1 MSGLLDKANASKTET
16 DPTQVTVIAEKVTI
30 VSQQPTAQVSSS
42 AGSGGPDTPLKLT
55 IAGWITIFIGGILAL
70 QGGGMGILVVLT
82 VVVVGTGL
90 LVQSER
96 MADREMNTIKLGI
109 SIFIAV
115 LVAAGPYAAFYL
127 VPADTSMAL
136 TEINVSE
143 ESDELTFYVRGSF
156 DSASATIT
164 LDGES
169 LWSDTLQL
177 NNDRA
182 KFKAPLDAFFAGNAQ
197 DYRLASMN
205 EYMIEVSSGDGQST
219 TAEITPALL
228 NREVLNSGARISEVL
243 RTQTSGTGND
253 RTTTT
258 TVEGVIVES
267 IMGLFGPDERTQ
279 DNGEHTMTNLAL
291 TPVAS
296 DYTVQLRV
304 KKGSSTEY
312 SSPMIEVNGL
322 DATWTS
328 SVNGAKSGKMNGWL
342 GLPGTAMD
350 NWDGGSGQTEF
361 LDKDSFYDDAGCYTF
376 EIVITNEYYA
386 GMNDVDSDATGIT
399 VSSNSWQLNFDAD
412 SDSRTM
418 EVC

>member
-1 MSGLLDKANASKTET
+1 MSGLLDKANASKTESE
-16 DPTQVTVIAEKVTI
+16 PTQVTVVAEKVTI
-30 VSQQPTAQVSSS
+30 VSHQPTANISSS
-42 AGSGGPDTPLKLT
+42 VGSGGLDTPLKLT

-143 ESDELTFYVRGSF
+143 ESNELTFYVRGSF

-205 EYMIEVSSGDGQST
+205 EYMIEVSSGDGQSK

-228 NREVLNSGARISEVL
+228 NRELLNSGARISEVL

-267 IMGLFGPDERTQ
+267 IMGLFGPDESTQ

>member
-1 MSGLLDKANASKTET
+1 MSGLLDKANASKTESE
-16 DPTQVTVIAEKVTI
+16 PTQVTVVAEKVTI
-30 VSQQPTAQVSSS
+30 VSHQPTANISSS
-42 AGSGGPDTPLKLT
+42 VGSGGLDTPLKLT

-70 QGGGMGILVVLT
+70 QGGGMGILVILA
-82 VVVVGTGL
+82 VVVVGAGL

-143 ESDELTFYVRGSF
+143 ESNELTFYVRGSF
-156 DSASATIT
+156 DSATIT

-205 EYMIEVSSGDGQST
+205 EYMIEVSSGDGQSK

-228 NREVLNSGARISEVL
+228 NRELLNSGARISEVL

-267 IMGLFGPDERTQ
+267 IMGLFGPDESTQ

>member
-205 EYMIEVSSGDGQST
+205 EYMIEVSSDDGQSK

-228 NREVLNSGARISEVL
+228 NRELLNSGARISEVL

>member
-205 EYMIEVSSGDGQST
+205 EYMIEVSSGDGQSK

>member
-156 DSASATIT
+156 DSASASIT

-169 LWSDTLQL
+169 LWSDSLQL

-182 KFKAPLDAFFAGNAQ
+182 KFKAPLSAFFAGNAQ

>member
-1 MSGLLDKANASKTET
+1 MSGLLDKANASKTESE
-16 DPTQVTVIAEKVTI
+16 PTQVTVVAEKVTV
-30 VSQQPTAQVSSS
+30 VSQQPTAPMLSS
-42 AGSGGPDTPLKLT
+42 ASSGGPDTPLKLT

-70 QGGGMGILVVLT
+70 QGGSMGLLVIMGVLVV
-82 VVVVGTGL
+82 GIGL

-96 MADREMNTIKLGI
+96 MAERQMNTIKLGI

-136 TEINVSE
+136 TEINLNE

-156 DSASATIT
+156 DSATATIT

-169 LWSDTLQL
+169 LWSDSLQL

-182 KFKAPLDAFFAGNAQ
+182 KFKVPLTAFFAGNAQ
-197 DYRLASMN
+197 DYRLASLN
-205 EYMIEVSSGDGQST
+205 EYMIEVSSGDGQSK
-219 TAEITPALL
+219 TAEVTPALL

-243 RTQTSGTGND
+243 RTQTSGGGSQA
-253 RTTTT
+253 TTTT

-267 IMGLFGPDERTQ
+267 IMGLFGPSESPQ
-279 DNGEHTMTNLAL
+279 DNGEHSMTNLAL

-296 DYTVQLRV
+296 DYTVQLLV
-304 KKGSSTEY
+304 KKGSTTEY

-322 DATWTS
+322 DATWS
-328 SVNGAKSGKMNGWL
+328 STVDGSKSGKTNGWL

-350 NWDGGSGQTEF
+350 NWAGGSGATEF
-361 LDKDSFYDDAGCYTF
+361 LDKDSFYDGAGCYTF

-386 GMNDVDSDATGIT
+386 GMTDIDSDATGIT
-399 VSSNSWQLNFDAD
+399 VSSNSWELDFDAD
-412 SDSRTM
+412 TDQRTM

>member
-1 MSGLLDKANASKTET
+1 MSGLLDKANASKTESE
-16 DPTQVTVIAEKVTI
+16 PTQVTVVAEKVTV
-30 VSQQPTAQVSSS
+30 VSQQPTAPMLSS
-42 AGSGGPDTPLKLT
+42 ASSGGPDTPLKLT

-70 QGGGMGILVVLT
+70 QGGSMGLLVIMGVLVV
-82 VVVVGTGL
+82 GIGL

-96 MADREMNTIKLGI
+96 TAERQMNTIKLGI

-136 TEINVSE
+136 TEINLNE

-156 DSASATIT
+156 DSATATIT

-169 LWSDTLQL
+169 LWSDSLQL

-182 KFKAPLDAFFAGNAQ
+182 KFKVPLTAFFAGNAQ
-197 DYRLASMN
+197 DYRLASLN
-205 EYMIEVSSGDGQST
+205 EYMIEVSSGDGQSK
-219 TAEITPALL
+219 TAEVTPALL

-243 RTQTSGTGND
+243 RTQTSGGGSQA
-253 RTTTT
+253 TTTT

-267 IMGLFGPDERTQ
+267 IMGLFGPSESPQ
-279 DNGEHTMTNLAL
+279 DNGEHSMTNLAL

-296 DYTVQLRV
+296 DYTVQLLV
-304 KKGSSTEY
+304 KKGSTTEY

-322 DATWTS
+322 DATWS
-328 SVNGAKSGKMNGWL
+328 STVDGSKSGKTNGWL

-350 NWDGGSGQTEF
+350 NWAGGSGATEF
-361 LDKDSFYDDAGCYTF
+361 LDKDSFYDGAGCYTF

-386 GMNDVDSDATGIT
+386 GMTDIDSEATGIT
-399 VSSNSWQLNFDAD
+399 VSSNSWELDFDAD
-412 SDSRTM
+412 TDQRTM
-418 EVC
+418 DVC

>member
-169 LWSDTLQL
+169 LWSDSLQL

-182 KFKAPLDAFFAGNAQ
+182 KFKAPLSAFFAGNAQ

-228 NREVLNSGARISEVL
+228 NRELLNSGARISEVL
-243 RTQTSGTGND
+243 RTQTSGTGNE

>member
-1 MSGLLDKANASKTET
+1 MSGLLDKANTSKTESESA
-16 DPTQVTVIAEKVTI
+16 QATVVAQR
-30 VSQQPTAQVSSS
+30 VSTATQQPTTLVTAS
-42 AGSGGPDTPLKLT
+42 AGGPNIPLYLT
-55 IAGWITIFIGGILAL
+55 IAGWITIFIGGLLAL
-70 QGGGMGILVVLT
+70 QGGGMGILVVLA
-82 VVVVGTGL
+82 VLVVGTGL

-96 MADREMNTIKLGI
+96 MADHEMNTIKLGI

-143 ESDELTFYVRGSF
+143 ESNELTFYVRGSF

-205 EYMIEVSSGDGQST
+205 EYMIEVSSGDGQSK

-228 NREVLNSGARISEVL
+228 NRELLNSGARISEVL

>member
-1 MSGLLDKANASKTET
+1 MSGLLDKANASKTESE
-16 DPTQVTVIAEKVTI
+16 PTQVTVVAEKVTI
-30 VSQQPTAQVSSS
+30 VSQQPTDPMLSS
-42 AGSGGPDTPLKLT
+42 ASSGGPDTPLKLT
-55 IAGWITIFIGGILAL
+55 IAGWITIFIGGLLAL
-70 QGGGMGILVVLT
+70 QGGGMGILVVLG
-82 VVVVGTGL
+82 VLVVGTGL

-96 MADREMNTIKLGI
+96 MADREMNTVKLGI
-109 SIFIAV
+109 SIFIAI

-136 TEINVSE
+136 TEINVNE

-156 DSASATIT
+156 DSATASIT

-169 LWSDTLQL
+169 LWSDSLQL

-182 KFKAPLDAFFAGNAQ
+182 KFKAPLSAFFAGNAQ

-243 RTQTSGTGND
+243 RTQTSGQS
-253 RTTTT
+253 TTT

-267 IMGLFGPDERTQ
+267 IMGLFGPGESTQ
-279 DNGEHTMTNLAL
+279 DNGEHSMTNLAL
-291 TPVAS
+291 TPVSS

-328 SVNGAKSGKMNGWL
+328 AVDGSKNGKTNGWL

-350 NWDGGSGQTEF
+350 NWAGGSGATEF
-361 LDKDSFYDDAGCYTF
+361 LDKDSFYDGAGCYTF
-376 EIVITNEYYA
+376 EIVITNVFYE
-386 GMNDVDSDATGIT
+386 GMTDVDSDATGIT
-399 VSSNSWQLNFDAD
+399 VSSNSWELNFDEE

>member
-169 LWSDTLQL
+169 LWSDSLQL

-182 KFKAPLDAFFAGNAQ
+182 KFKAPLSAFFAGNAQ

>member
-1 MSGLLDKANASKTET
+1 MSGLLDKANASKTESE
-16 DPTQVTVIAEKVTI
+16 PTQVTVVAEKVTI
-30 VSQQPTAQVSSS
+30 VSQQPTAPALSS
-42 AGSGGPDTPLKLT
+42 ASSGGPDTPLKLT
-55 IAGWITIFIGGILAL
+55 IAGWITIFIGGLLAL
-70 QGGGMGILVVLT
+70 QGGGMGILVVLG
-82 VVVVGTGL
+82 VLVVGTGL

-96 MADREMNTIKLGI
+96 MADREMNTVKLGI
-109 SIFIAV
+109 SIFIAI

-136 TEINVSE
+136 TEINLNE

-156 DSASATIT
+156 DSATASIT

-169 LWSDTLQL
+169 LWSDSLQL

-182 KFKAPLDAFFAGNAQ
+182 KFKVPLTAFFAGNAQ

-205 EYMIEVSSGDGQST
+205 EYMIEVSSGDGQSK
-219 TAEITPALL
+219 TAEVTPALL

-243 RTQTSGTGND
+243 RTQTSGQS
-253 RTTTT
+253 TTT

-267 IMGLFGPDERTQ
+267 IMGLFGPSESAQ
-279 DNGEHTMTNLAL
+279 DNGEHSMTNLAL

-304 KKGSSTEY
+304 KKGSTTEY
-312 SSPMIEVNGL
+312 SSPLIEVNGL

-328 SVNGAKSGKMNGWL
+328 TVDGAKSGKTNGWL

-350 NWDGGSGQTEF
+350 NWAGGSGATEF
-361 LDKDSFYDDAGCYTF
+361 LDKDSFYDGAGCYTF
-376 EIVITNEYYA
+376 EIVITNVFYA
-386 GMNDVDSDATGIT
+386 GMNDIDSDATGIA
-399 VSSNSWQLNFDAD
+399 VSSNSWELNFDGNTEQ
-412 SDSRTM
+412 RTM

>member
-1 MSGLLDKANASKTET
+1 MSGLLDKANASKTESE
-16 DPTQVTVIAEKVTI
+16 PTQVTVVAEKVTV
-30 VSQQPTAQVSSS
+30 VSQQPTAPMLSS
-42 AGSGGPDTPLKLT
+42 ASSGGPDTPLKLT

-70 QGGGMGILVVLT
+70 QGGSMGLLVIMGVLVV
-82 VVVVGTGL
+82 GIGL

-96 MADREMNTIKLGI
+96 TAERQMNTIKLGI

-136 TEINVSE
+136 TEINLNE

-156 DSASATIT
+156 DSATATIT

-169 LWSDTLQL
+169 LWSDSLQL

-182 KFKAPLDAFFAGNAQ
+182 KFKVPLTAFFAGNAQ
-197 DYRLASMN
+197 DYRLASLN
-205 EYMIEVSSGDGQST
+205 EYMIEVSSGDGQSK
-219 TAEITPALL
+219 TAEVTPALL

-243 RTQTSGTGND
+243 RTQTSGGGSQA
-253 RTTTT
+253 TTTT

-267 IMGLFGPDERTQ
+267 IMGLFGPSESPQ
-279 DNGEHTMTNLAL
+279 DNGEHSMTNLAL

-296 DYTVQLRV
+296 DYTVQLLV
-304 KKGSSTEY
+304 KKGSTTEY

-322 DATWTS
+322 DATWS
-328 SVNGAKSGKMNGWL
+328 STVDGSKSGKTNGWL

-350 NWDGGSGQTEF
+350 NWAGGSGATEF
-361 LDKDSFYDDAGCYTF
+361 LDKDSFYDGAGCYTF

-386 GMNDVDSDATGIT
+386 GMTDIDSDATGIT
-399 VSSNSWQLNFDAD
+399 VSSNSWELDFDAD
-412 SDSRTM
+412 TDQRTM

>member
-30 VSQQPTAQVSSS
+30 VSQQPTAQISSS

-205 EYMIEVSSGDGQST
+205 EYMIEVSSDDGQSK

-228 NREVLNSGARISEVL
+228 NRELLNSGARISEVL
-243 RTQTSGTGND
+243 RTQTSGTTNE

>member
-30 VSQQPTAQVSSS
+30 VSQQPTAQISSS

>member
-1 MSGLLDKANASKTET
+1 MSGLLDKANASKTESE
-16 DPTQVTVIAEKVTI
+16 PTQVTVVAEKVTI
-30 VSQQPTAQVSSS
+30 VSHQPTANISSS
-42 AGSGGPDTPLKLT
+42 VGSGGLDTPLKLT

-70 QGGGMGILVVLT
+70 QGGGMGILVILA
-82 VVVVGTGL
+82 VVVVGAGL

-143 ESDELTFYVRGSF
+143 ESNELTFYVRGSF

-169 LWSDTLQL
+169 LLSDTLQL

-205 EYMIEVSSGDGQST
+205 EYMIEVSSGDGQSK

-228 NREVLNSGARISEVL
+228 NRELLNSGARISEVL

-267 IMGLFGPDERTQ
+267 IMGLFGPDESTQ

>member
-205 EYMIEVSSGDGQST
+205 EYMIEVSSDDGQSK

>member
-169 LWSDTLQL
+169 LWSDSLQL

-182 KFKAPLDAFFAGNAQ
+182 KFKAPLSAFFAGNAQ

-228 NREVLNSGARISEVL
+228 NRELLNSGARISEVL

>member
-1 MSGLLDKANASKTET
+1 MSGLLDKANASKTESE
-16 DPTQVTVIAEKVTI
+16 PTQVTVVAEKVTI
-30 VSQQPTAQVSSS
+30 VSQQPTAPALSS
-42 AGSGGPDTPLKLT
+42 ASSGGPDTPLKLT
-55 IAGWITIFIGGILAL
+55 IAGWITIFIGGLLAL
-70 QGGGMGILVVLT
+70 QGGGMGILVVLG
-82 VVVVGTGL
+82 VLVVGTGL

-96 MADREMNTIKLGI
+96 MADREMNTVKLGI
-109 SIFIAV
+109 SIFIAI

-136 TEINVSE
+136 TEINLNE

-156 DSASATIT
+156 DSATASIT

-169 LWSDTLQL
+169 LWSDSLQL

-182 KFKAPLDAFFAGNAQ
+182 KFKVPLTAFFAGNAQ

-205 EYMIEVSSGDGQST
+205 EYMIEVSSGDGQSK
-219 TAEITPALL
+219 TAEVTPALL

-243 RTQTSGTGND
+243 RTQTSGGGSQA
-253 RTTTT
+253 TTTT

-267 IMGLFGPDERTQ
+267 IMGLFGPSESAQ
-279 DNGEHTMTNLAL
+279 DNGEHSMTNLAL

-312 SSPMIEVNGL
+312 SSPLIEVNGL

-328 SVNGAKSGKMNGWL
+328 TVDGAKSGKTNGWL

-350 NWDGGSGQTEF
+350 NWAGGSGATEF
-361 LDKDSFYDDAGCYTF
+361 LDKDSFYDGAGCYTF
-376 EIVITNEYYA
+376 EIVITNVFYA
-386 GMNDVDSDATGIT
+386 GMNDIDSDATGIT
-399 VSSNSWQLNFDAD
+399 VSSNSWELNFDGNTEQ
-412 SDSRTM
+412 RTM

>member
-1 MSGLLDKANASKTET
+1 MSGLLDKANTSKTESESA
-16 DPTQVTVIAEKVTI
+16 QATVVAQR
-30 VSQQPTAQVSSS
+30 VSTATQQPTTLVTAS
-42 AGSGGPDTPLKLT
+42 AGGPNIPLYLT
-55 IAGWITIFIGGILAL
+55 IAGWITIFIGGLLAL
-70 QGGGMGILVVLT
+70 QGGGMGILVVLA
-82 VVVVGTGL
+82 VLVVGTGL

-96 MADREMNTIKLGI
+96 MADHEMNTIKLGI

-169 LWSDTLQL
+169 LWSDTKQL

-182 KFKAPLDAFFAGNAQ
+182 KFKAPLEAFFAGNAQ

-205 EYMIEVSSGDGQST
+205 EYMIEVSSDDGQSK

-267 IMGLFGPDERTQ
+267 IMGLFGPDESTQ

>member
-1 MSGLLDKANASKTET
+1 MSGLLDKANTSKTESESA
-16 DPTQVTVIAEKVTI
+16 QATVVAQR
-30 VSQQPTAQVSSS
+30 VSAATQQPTTLVTAS
-42 AGSGGPDTPLKLT
+42 AGGPDIPLYLT
-55 IAGWITIFIGGILAL
+55 IAGWITIFIGGLLAL
-70 QGGGMGILVVLT
+70 QGGGMGILVVLA
-82 VVVVGTGL
+82 VLVVGTGL

-182 KFKAPLDAFFAGNAQ
+182 KFKAPLAAFFAGNAQ

-205 EYMIEVSSGDGQST
+205 EYMIEVSSDDGQSK

-243 RTQTSGTGND
+243 RTQTSGGGSSA
-253 RTTTT
+253 TTTT

-267 IMGLFGPDERTQ
+267 IMGLFAPGENAQ
-279 DNGEHTMTNLAL
+279 DNGEHSMTNLAL

-296 DYTVQLRV
+296 DYTVQLLV
-304 KKGSSTEY
+304 KKGSTTEY
-312 SSPMIEVNGL
+312 SSPLVEVNGL

-328 SVNGAKSGKMNGWL
+328 SVDGAKSGKTNGWL

-350 NWDGGSGQTEF
+350 NWAGGSGATEF
-361 LDKDSFYDDAGCYTF
+361 LDKDSFYDGAGCYTF
-376 EIVITNEYYA
+376 EIVITNEFYA
-386 GMNDVDSDATGIT
+386 GMTDTDSDATGIT
-399 VSSNSWQLNFDAD
+399 VSSNSWELNFDGNND
-412 SDSRTM
+412 QRTM

>member
-228 NREVLNSGARISEVL
+228 NRELLNSGARISEVL

>member
-1 MSGLLDKANASKTET
+1 MSGLLDKANASKTESE
-16 DPTQVTVIAEKVTI
+16 PTQVTVVAEKVTI
-30 VSQQPTAQVSSS
+30 VSQQPTAPALSS
-42 AGSGGPDTPLKLT
+42 ASSGGPDTPLKLT
-55 IAGWITIFIGGILAL
+55 IVGWITIFIGGLLAL
-70 QGGGMGILVVLT
+70 QGGGMGILVVLG
-82 VVVVGTGL
+82 VLVVGTGL

-96 MADREMNTIKLGI
+96 MADREMNTVKLGI
-109 SIFIAV
+109 SIFIAI

-136 TEINVSE
+136 TEINLNE

-156 DSASATIT
+156 DSATASIT

-169 LWSDTLQL
+169 LWSDSLQL

-182 KFKAPLDAFFAGNAQ
+182 KFKVPLTAFFAGNAQ

-205 EYMIEVSSGDGQST
+205 EYMIEVSSGDGQSK
-219 TAEITPALL
+219 TAEVTPALL

-243 RTQTSGTGND
+243 RTQTSGQS
-253 RTTTT
+253 TTT

-267 IMGLFGPDERTQ
+267 IMGLFGPSESAQ
-279 DNGEHTMTNLAL
+279 DNGEHSMTNLAL

-304 KKGSSTEY
+304 KKGSTTEY
-312 SSPMIEVNGL
+312 SSPLIEVNGL

-328 SVNGAKSGKMNGWL
+328 TVDGAKSGKTNGWL

-350 NWDGGSGQTEF
+350 NWAGGSGATEF
-361 LDKDSFYDDAGCYTF
+361 LDKDSFYDGAGCYTF
-376 EIVITNEYYA
+376 EIVITNVFYA

-399 VSSNSWQLNFDAD
+399 VSSNSWELNFDGNTEQ
-412 SDSRTM
+412 RTM

>member
-219 TAEITPALL
+219 TADITPALL

>member
-1 MSGLLDKANASKTET
+1 MSGLLDKANASKTESE
-16 DPTQVTVIAEKVTI
+16 PTQVTVVAEKVTI
-30 VSQQPTAQVSSS
+30 VSQQPTAPALSS
-42 AGSGGPDTPLKLT
+42 ASSGGPDTPLKLT
-55 IAGWITIFIGGILAL
+55 IAGWITIFIGGLLAL
-70 QGGGMGILVVLT
+70 QGGGMGILVVLG
-82 VVVVGTGL
+82 VLVVGTGL

-96 MADREMNTIKLGI
+96 MADREMNTVKLGI
-109 SIFIAV
+109 SIFIAI

-136 TEINVSE
+136 TEINLNE

-156 DSASATIT
+156 DSATASIT

-169 LWSDTLQL
+169 LWSDSLQL

-182 KFKAPLDAFFAGNAQ
+182 KFKVPLTAFFAGNAQ

-205 EYMIEVSSGDGQST
+205 EYMIEVSSGDGQSK
-219 TAEITPALL
+219 TAEVTPALL

-243 RTQTSGTGND
+243 RTQTSGQS
-253 RTTTT
+253 TTT

-267 IMGLFGPDERTQ
+267 IMGLFGPSESAQ
-279 DNGEHTMTNLAL
+279 DNGEHSMTNLAL

-312 SSPMIEVNGL
+312 SSPLIEVNGL

-328 SVNGAKSGKMNGWL
+328 TVDGAKSGKTNGWL

-350 NWDGGSGQTEF
+350 NWAGGSGATEF
-361 LDKDSFYDDAGCYTF
+361 LDKDSFYDGAGCYTF
-376 EIVITNEYYA
+376 EIVITNVFYA

-399 VSSNSWQLNFDAD
+399 VSSNSWELNFDGNTEQ
-412 SDSRTM
+412 RTM

>member
-1 MSGLLDKANASKTET
+1 MSGLLDKANASKIET

-30 VSQQPTAQVSSS
+30 VSQQPTAQISSS

-243 RTQTSGTGND
+243 RTQTSCTGND

>member
-42 AGSGGPDTPLKLT
+42 AGSGGLDTPLKLT

-205 EYMIEVSSGDGQST
+205 EYMIEVSSGDGQSK

-228 NREVLNSGARISEVL
+228 NRELLNSGARISEVL

>member
-156 DSASATIT
+156 DSASASIT

-169 LWSDTLQL
+169 LWSDSLQL
-177 NNDRA
+177 NNVRA
-182 KFKAPLDAFFAGNAQ
+182 KFKAPLSAFFAGNAQ

>member
-55 IAGWITIFIGGILAL
+55 IAGWITIFIG
-70 QGGGMGILVVLT
+70 GILVVLT

-205 EYMIEVSSGDGQST
+205 EYMIEVSSDDGQSK

-228 NREVLNSGARISEVL
+228 NRELLNSGARISEVL

>member
-1 MSGLLDKANASKTET
+1 MSGLLDKANASKTESE
-16 DPTQVTVIAEKVTI
+16 PTQVTVVAEKVTI
-30 VSQQPTAQVSSS
+30 VSHQPTANISSS
-42 AGSGGPDTPLKLT
+42 VGSGGLDTPLKLT

-70 QGGGMGILVVLT
+70 QGGGMGILVILA

-143 ESDELTFYVRGSF
+143 ESNELTFYVRGSF

-205 EYMIEVSSGDGQST
+205 EYMIEVSSGDGQSK

-228 NREVLNSGARISEVL
+228 NRELLNSGARISEVL

>member
-1 MSGLLDKANASKTET
+1 MSGLLDKANASKTESE
-16 DPTQVTVIAEKVTI
+16 PTQVTVVAEKVTI
-30 VSQQPTAQVSSS
+30 VSQQPTAPALSS
-42 AGSGGPDTPLKLT
+42 ASSGGPDTPLKLT
-55 IAGWITIFIGGILAL
+55 IVGWITIFIGGLLAL
-70 QGGGMGILVVLT
+70 QGGGMGILVVLG
-82 VVVVGTGL
+82 VLVVGTGL

-96 MADREMNTIKLGI
+96 MADREMNTVKLGI
-109 SIFIAV
+109 SIFIAI

-136 TEINVSE
+136 TEINLNE

-156 DSASATIT
+156 DSATASIT

-169 LWSDTLQL
+169 LWSDSLQL

-182 KFKAPLDAFFAGNAQ
+182 KFKVPLTAFFAGNAQ

-205 EYMIEVSSGDGQST
+205 EYMIEVSSGDGQSK
-219 TAEITPALL
+219 TAEVTPALL

-243 RTQTSGTGND
+243 RTQTSGGGSQA
-253 RTTTT
+253 TTTT

-267 IMGLFGPDERTQ
+267 IMGLFGPSESAQ
-279 DNGEHTMTNLAL
+279 DNGEHSMTNLAL

-312 SSPMIEVNGL
+312 SSPLIEVNGL

-328 SVNGAKSGKMNGWL
+328 TVDGAKSGKTNGWL

-350 NWDGGSGQTEF
+350 NWAGGSGATEF
-361 LDKDSFYDDAGCYTF
+361 LDKDSFYDGAGCYTF
-376 EIVITNEYYA
+376 EIVITNVFYA

-399 VSSNSWQLNFDAD
+399 VSSNSWELNFDGNTEQ
-412 SDSRTM
+412 RTM

>member
-1 MSGLLDKANASKTET
+1 
-16 DPTQVTVIAEKVTI
+16 
-30 VSQQPTAQVSSS
+30 
-42 AGSGGPDTPLKLT
+42 
-55 IAGWITIFIGGILAL
+55 
-70 QGGGMGILVVLT
+70 
-82 VVVVGTGL
+82 
-90 LVQSER
+90 
-96 MADREMNTIKLGI
+96 
-109 SIFIAV
+109 
-115 LVAAGPYAAFYL
+115 
-127 VPADTSMAL
+127 MAL

-156 DSASATIT
+156 DSASASIT

-169 LWSDTLQL
+169 LWSDSLQL

-182 KFKAPLDAFFAGNAQ
+182 KFKAPLSAFFAGNAQ

-205 EYMIEVSSGDGQST
+205 EYMIEVSSDDGQSK

-228 NREVLNSGARISEVL
+228 NRELLNSGARISEVL

>member
-1 MSGLLDKANASKTET
+1 MSGLLDKANASKTESE
-16 DPTQVTVIAEKVTI
+16 PTQVTVVAEKVTV
-30 VSQQPTAQVSSS
+30 VSQQPTAPMLSS
-42 AGSGGPDTPLKLT
+42 ASSGGPDTPLKLT

-70 QGGGMGILVVLT
+70 QGGSMGLLVIMGVLVV
-82 VVVVGTGL
+82 GIGL

-96 MADREMNTIKLGI
+96 TAERQMNTIKLGI

-136 TEINVSE
+136 TEINLNE

-156 DSASATIT
+156 DSATATIT

-169 LWSDTLQL
+169 LWSDSLQL

-182 KFKAPLDAFFAGNAQ
+182 KFKVPLTAFFAGNAQ
-197 DYRLASMN
+197 DYRLASLN
-205 EYMIEVSSGDGQST
+205 EYMIEVSSGDGQSK
-219 TAEITPALL
+219 TAEVTPALL

-243 RTQTSGTGND
+243 RTQTSGGGSQA
-253 RTTTT
+253 TTTT

-267 IMGLFGPDERTQ
+267 IMGLFGPSESPQ
-279 DNGEHTMTNLAL
+279 DNGEHSMTNLAL

-296 DYTVQLRV
+296 DYTVQLLV
-304 KKGSSTEY
+304 KKGSTTEY

-322 DATWTS
+322 DATWS
-328 SVNGAKSGKMNGWL
+328 STVDGSKSGKTNGWL

-350 NWDGGSGQTEF
+350 NWAGGSGATEF
-361 LDKDSFYDDAGCYTF
+361 LDKDSFYDGAGCYTF

-386 GMNDVDSDATGIT
+386 GMTDIDSEATGIT
-399 VSSNSWQLNFDAD
+399 VSSNSWELDFDAD
-412 SDSRTM
+412 TDQRTM

>member
-1 MSGLLDKANASKTET
+1 MSGLLDKANASKTESE
-16 DPTQVTVIAEKVTI
+16 PTQVTVVAEKVTI
-30 VSQQPTAQVSSS
+30 VSHQPTANISSS
-42 AGSGGPDTPLKLT
+42 VGSGGLDTPLKLT

-70 QGGGMGILVVLT
+70 QGGGMGILVILA

-143 ESDELTFYVRGSF
+143 ESNELTFYVRGSF

-205 EYMIEVSSGDGQST
+205 EYMIEVSSGDGQSK

-228 NREVLNSGARISEVL
+228 NRELLNSGARISEVL

-267 IMGLFGPDERTQ
+267 IMGLFGPDESTQ

-412 SDSRTM
+412 SDSRAM

>member
-1 MSGLLDKANASKTET
+1 MSGLLDKANASKTESE
-16 DPTQVTVIAEKVTI
+16 PTQVTVVAEKVTI
-30 VSQQPTAQVSSS
+30 VSHQPTANISSS
-42 AGSGGPDTPLKLT
+42 VGSGGLDTPLKLT

-70 QGGGMGILVVLT
+70 QGGGMDILVILA

-143 ESDELTFYVRGSF
+143 ESNELTFYVRGSF

-205 EYMIEVSSGDGQST
+205 EYMIEVSSDDGQSK

>member
-1 MSGLLDKANASKTET
+1 MSGLLDKANASKTESE
-16 DPTQVTVIAEKVTI
+16 PTQVTVVAEKVTI
-30 VSQQPTAQVSSS
+30 VSHQPTANISSS
-42 AGSGGPDTPLKLT
+42 VGSGGLDTPLKLT

-70 QGGGMGILVVLT
+70 QGGGMGILVILA
-82 VVVVGTGL
+82 VVVVGAGL

-143 ESDELTFYVRGSF
+143 ESNELTFYVRGSF

-205 EYMIEVSSGDGQST
+205 EYMIEVSSGDGQSK

-228 NREVLNSGARISEVL
+228 NRELLNSGARISEVL

-267 IMGLFGPDERTQ
+267 IMGLFGPDESTQ

>member
-109 SIFIAV
+109 SIFIAI

-156 DSASATIT
+156 DSASASIT

-205 EYMIEVSSGDGQST
+205 EYMIEVSSGDGQSK
-219 TAEITPALL
+219 TAEITQALL
-228 NREVLNSGARISEVL
+228 NRELLNSGARISEVL

-399 VSSNSWQLNFDAD
+399 VSSNSWQLNFDAV

>member
-205 EYMIEVSSGDGQST
+205 EYMIEVSSDDGQSK
-219 TAEITPALL
+219 TAGITPALL
-228 NREVLNSGARISEVL
+228 NRELLNSGARISEVL

-386 GMNDVDSDATGIT
+386 GMNDVDSAATGIT